1 MIRTQPV
8 SPIHHENEVPIGEA
22 AWDVVQAG
30 QRLLVDRIELA
41 VLELRQVV
49 TRVEQQLFL
58 ALLAFV
64 LLATAWVAL
73 NWTAVIGLSEYV
85 SRVAAGSIVA
95 VINAVLAVAML
106 LWARQ
111 TGEAGKS

>member
-8 SPIHHENEVPIGEA
+8 RPLHHEDDVPIGEA
-22 AWDVVQAG
+22 AWEVVQAG

-41 VLELRQVV
+41 VLELRQVAS
-49 TRVEQQLFL
+49 RVEQQVFL
-58 ALLAFV
+58 GVLAF
-64 LLATAWVAL
+64 LLLSTAWVAL

-95 VINAVLAVAML
+95 LINAVLAVGML

-111 TGEAGKS
+111 AGEAGKS

>member
-8 SPIHHENEVPIGEA
+8 SPLHREDDVPIGEA
-22 AWDVVQAG
+22 AWEVVHAG

-41 VLELRQVV
+41 VLELRQIG
-49 TRVEQQLFL
+49 TRVEQQVFL
-58 ALLAFV
+58 GVLAIV
-64 LLATAWVAL
+64 LLSTAWAAL

-95 VINAVLAVAML
+95 SINAVLAVAML

-111 TGEAGKS
+111 TGDAGRS